1 MADFDSFERYFKEAL
16 ESSDDKT
23 AHYAQEIFKLPTT
36 QKVDL
41 VKNRSQA
48 EIQSY
53 LVRARASLR
62 SFFPVGAS
70 FSSSKYNQNG
80 KDLLE
85 VNSDTHIELK
95 SGPNKTDGNI
105 GIKTIK
111 WALEDETDE
120 LKLIMSDPMKTRRVL
135 ALAGKTAEVE
145 ASKKETMDQL
155 ISYFNSKLKVNT
167 TAPDKLD
174 HFVRAIARG
183 FTTNADILNLY
194 KSPNLKNPLM
204 LEAEW
209 SNGLK
214 KYSKAFRPTEFIEI
228 QQITRTDIRAQVV
241 LKGKD
246 SNISAKIYP
255 NFKNAWK
262 SPDKKHKLEADNW
275 VSNACFH
282 VWIGSN

>member
-1 MADFDSFERYFKEAL
+1 MANFDSFERYFKEAL
-16 ESSDDKT
+16 EDNADVSAKYAYEIYRLPSD
-23 AHYAQEIFKLPTT
+23 
-36 QKVDL
+36 QKVAFI
-41 VKNRSQA
+41 KHYSQA

-62 SFFPVGAS
+62 SFFPAGAI
-70 FSSSKYNQNG
+70 FTSSNYNQSG

-85 VNSDTHIELK
+85 INSDTHIELK

-111 WALEDETDE
+111 WALEDESDE
-120 LKLIMSDPMKTRRVL
+120 LKLIMSDPMKTRRKL

-145 ASKKETMDQL
+145 ASKKETMDRL

-167 TAPDKLD
+167 SAPDKLD

-183 FTTNADILNLY
+183 FTTNAEILKLY
-194 KSPNLKNPLM
+194 KSPNLMNPLM

-209 SNGLK
+209 KNGLE
-214 KYSKAFRPTEFIEI
+214 KYSKAFRPTEVIEI
-228 QQITRTDIRAQVV
+228 QQITRTDIRAQLV
-241 LKGKD
+241 LRGKD

-262 SPDKKHKLEADNW
+262 SPDKKHKLDADNW

-282 VWIGSN
+282 VWIGNN

>member
-16 ESSDDKT
+16 ESNDDLS
-23 AHYAQEIFKLPTT
+23 ADYAYEIYRLPAE
-36 QKVDL
+36 QKVAFI
-41 VKNRSQA
+41 KQHSQD
-48 EIQSY
+48 EIARY
-53 LVRARASLR
+53 LQRARKSLR
-62 SFFPVGAS
+62 ANFPAGAV
-70 FSSSKYNQNG
+70 FTSSDYNQNG

-85 VNSDTHIELK
+85 VNSGTHIELK

-111 WALEDETDE
+111 WALEDETNE

-145 ASKKETMDQL
+145 ASKKESMDQL

-183 FTTNADILNLY
+183 FTTNAEILNLY

-214 KYSKAFRPTEFIEI
+214 KYSKAFRPTEVIEI

-262 SPDKKHKLEADNW
+262 SPDKKHKLDADNW